1 MAATV
6 RYLLIAVAVAAIGLF
21 AYQAFQHKIVRPAD
35 PLVDRLERI
44 CLSNT
49 TTLDKA
55 EFAAL
60 VKAVQKDVQTSA
72 SLGSTSSRTGG
83 ANAALS
89 GAEQRAENDE
99 VRRCIKDYLQTG
111 TASGGGA
118 LR

>member
-1 MAATV
+1 MSAIV

-21 AYQAFQHKIVRPAD
+21 ASQVFQHKVVRPAD

-60 VKAVQKDVQTSA
+60 VKAVQTEAKASA

-83 ANAALS
+83 ANPALS
-89 GAEQRAENDE
+89 GGEQRAENDE
-99 VRRCIKDYLQTG
+99 VRRCIRDYLQTG
-111 TASGGGA
+111 AASGGGA